1 MTLYHLD
8 TDMGVDDGLALVL
21 AHRLL
26 PGQLAVSTVFGNVP
40 VSVATR
46 NAMLFRELLHQTA
59 TLSVFAGAD
68 RASDGFT
75 RDARHIH
82 GEDGLGGA
90 THSLD
95 RSLLETISNQR
106 VVRLDDASPPK
117 GSPVVLIGIGPAT
130 NIPRLVSWYG
140 RSAIS
145 RIVLMSGTFF
155 DFGNITRAAEFNA
168 YCDPFALRET
178 LDLAIPTMLVPLDV
192 CRKVKLSRGEMA
204 AFKET
209 DKSPLTN
216 LLVTSHLHYMDAYTE
231 WEGLDG
237 CFPHDSVTVLA
248 ALKPE
253 LLFTL
258 RGQVLVECAP
268 AERGRTTFKPTV
280 SSHVEVVTG
289 GELKWAR
296 EILASFLKGALPRS
310 GSGSDAVP
318 TGET

>member
-21 AHRLL
+21 AHKLF
-26 PGQLAVSTVFGNVP
+26 PGQFAVSTVFGNVP

-46 NAMLFRELLHQTA
+46 NAMLFRELLDQTA
-59 TLSVFAGAD
+59 MLPVFVGAD
-68 RASDGFT
+68 RASDGFA

-90 THSLD
+90 THSLGFH
-95 RSLLETISNQR
+95 LLESISNQD
-106 VVRLDDASPPK
+106 VPRLDDASPPK

-155 DFGNITRAAEFNA
+155 DFGNITPAAEFNA

-178 LDLAIPTMLVPLDV
+178 LNLAIPTTLVPLDV
-192 CRKVKLSRGEMA
+192 CRKVQLTRGEMT

-209 DKSPLTN
+209 DKSPLTD
-216 LLVTSHLHYMDAYTE
+216 LLVKSHLHYMDAYRE

-237 CFPHDSVTVLA
+237 CFPHDSIAVLA
-248 ALKPE
+248 ALKHS

-258 RGQVLVECAP
+258 RGQVSVECTP
-268 AERGRTTFKPTV
+268 AERGRTTFKADA

-289 GELKWAR
+289 GELKWFR
-296 EILASFLKGALPRS
+296 EILASFLTGALP
-310 GSGSDAVP
+310 
-318 TGET
+318 T

>member
-8 TDMGVDDGLALVL
+8 TDMGVDDGLALAL
-21 AHRLL
+21 AHQLI
-26 PGQLAVSTVFGNVP
+26 PGQFAISTVFGNVP

-46 NAMLFRELLHQTA
+46 NAMLFRELLDQTA
-59 TLSVFAGAD
+59 TLSIFVGAD
-68 RASDGFT
+68 RASDGFV

-95 RSLLETISNQR
+95 PDFLKKLSKEG
-106 VVRLDDASPPK
+106 VVHLGDAPPPK

-130 NIPRLVSWYG
+130 NIPHLVSWYG

-178 LDLAIPTMLVPLDV
+178 LDLAIPTTLVPLDV
-192 CRKVKLSRGEMA
+192 CRKVQLSRGEMV

-209 DKSPLTN
+209 DKSPLTD
-216 LLVTSHLHYMDAYTE
+216 LLVKSHLHYMDAYRE

-237 CFPHDSVTVLA
+237 CFPHDSIAVLA
-248 ALKPE
+248 ALRHE

-258 RGQVLVECAP
+258 RGQVSVECAA
-268 AERGRTTFKPTV
+268 AERGRTTFKPDA

-289 GELKWAR
+289 GELKWFR
-296 EILASFLKGALPRS
+296 EILAGFLKGALP
-310 GSGSDAVP
+310 A
-318 TGET
+318 